1 MALSLSRKYLP
12 VPVKPFRFKCGGGKK
27 VVDIYAELN
36 AAFRAGTVY
45 DFRLGA
51 RSDDDPTI
59 VWSVDGTEFAKA
71 DLAGVKA
78 FIAAGFERAGIKSVE
93 VGPAWCGYPQL
104 TVEYV
109 SGCVSVEKYD
119 GVQLVNGHG
128 QPIVRMEVA
137 A

>member
-12 VPVKPFRFKCGGGKK
+12 APVKPFRFKVGGGKK
-27 VVDIYAELN
+27 VVDTYAELN

-51 RSDDDPTI
+51 RSDEDPTV
-59 VWSVDGTEFAKA
+59 VWNIDGTEFAKA

-78 FIAAGFERAGIKSVE
+78 FIAAGFARAGIAAVT
-93 VGPAWCGYPQL
+93 VGDSWCGYPQL

-109 SGCVSVEKYD
+109 SGCVSVERYD
-119 GVQLVNGHG
+119 GTELLVGSAAA
-128 QPIVRMEVA
+128 EAVA